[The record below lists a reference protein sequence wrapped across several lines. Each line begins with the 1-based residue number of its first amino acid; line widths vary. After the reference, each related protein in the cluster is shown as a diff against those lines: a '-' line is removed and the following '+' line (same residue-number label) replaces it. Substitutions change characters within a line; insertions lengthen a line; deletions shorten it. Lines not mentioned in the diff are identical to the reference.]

1 LLSPEIDIAL
11 PCYNS
16 APWLDSMIESILVQ
30 DGPSWRIIARDDG
43 SSDTTVDRLAAW
55 RNRLSDRMLVLENPQ
70 RENLGISGS
79 FTQVLLATDAPLVL
93 TADPDDIWL
102 PGHLARVDAALREAA
117 LELGSDVPIAV
128 CTDAAVIDQEHNPI
142 ASSYWRWA
150 RNNPRRMR
158 RLADVAME
166 SPALG
171 STMGV
176 NRALLDVALPIPREV
191 DAQDWWL
198 ALVAT
203 AFGEIRAL
211 EEVTVLYRRHA
222 TNQSGEPF
230 GSSFTNAVRRTV
242 ADSGAARNR
251 LNRVLYEKACP
262 QAKAFVAR
270 YGSRLSRNDANML
283 RALAELRSRGPFA
296 RRLSLIQ
303 HRLTFASSLKSW
315 AMLALC

>member
-1 LLSPEIDIAL
+1 MTAEIDIVL

-16 APWLDSMIESILVQ
+16 TPWLDGMMESIVAQ
-30 DGPSWRIIARDDG
+30 DGPTWRIVARDDG
-43 SSDTTVDRLAAW
+43 SSDATGQWLSAWQARLGDA
-55 RNRLSDRMLVLENPQ
+55 RMIVVENADQ
-70 RENLGISGS
+70 RNLGIAGS
-79 FTQVLLATDAPLVL
+79 FTAALRETNAQWIL

-102 PGHLARVDAALREAA
+102 PGHLARVGGALQQAAR
-117 LELGSDVPIAV
+117 ELGSHVPIAV
-128 CTDAAVIDQEHNPI
+128 ITDAAVIDQEHNPI

-166 SPALG
+166 SAALG

-176 NRALLDVALPIPREV
+176 NRAVLDIALPIPREV

-203 AFGEIRAL
+203 AFGEVRAL
-211 EEVTVLYRRHA
+211 EEVTVLYRRH
-222 TNQSGEPF
+222 TSNNSGAPF
-230 GSSFTNAVRRTV
+230 GSSFANAVRRTV
-242 ADSGAARNR
+242 ADPGAARRR

-262 QAKAFVAR
+262 QARAFVAR
-270 YGSRLSRNDANML
+270 YGSRLSRNDADML
-283 RALAELRSRGPFA
+283 KALAELGSRGPLA
-296 RRLSLIQ
+296 RRLSLVQ
-303 HRLTFASSLKSW
+303 HRLSFASSLKSW